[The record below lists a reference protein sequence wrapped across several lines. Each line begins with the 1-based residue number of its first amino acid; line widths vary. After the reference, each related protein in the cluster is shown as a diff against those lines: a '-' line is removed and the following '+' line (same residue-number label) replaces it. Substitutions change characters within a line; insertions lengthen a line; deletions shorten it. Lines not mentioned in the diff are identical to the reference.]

1 MKRASKNIYTQDN
14 DFNASSI
21 WRKSHNYKQMKKTYL
36 FITAVS
42 LLLIT
47 NINLA
52 QQKDFG
58 LGVILGEPTGISAKF
73 WLSPGTALDFGLGYS
88 FTSSN
93 SVFDLYADYVFHDS
107 HLIRSTE
114 NFIVYYGPGAR
125 LKIKEDADSRLG
137 VRGVIGILWIPHGSS
152 FDLFVEI
159 APILD
164 IIPATKFD
172 FSGGIGGRY
181 FFN

>member
-1 MKRASKNIYTQDN
+1 MR
-14 DFNASSI
+14 
-21 WRKSHNYKQMKKTYL
+21 RTYL
-36 FITAVS
+36 FFTAIS

-58 LGVILGEPTGISAKF
+58 LGVILGEPTGISAQF
-73 WLSPGTALDFGLGYS
+73 WLSPGTALDVGLGYS

-93 SVFDLYADYVFHDS
+93 SVFDLYADYVFHNSDMIHS
-107 HLIRSTE
+107 AE
-114 NFIVYYGPGAR
+114 NFVVYYGPGAR
-125 LKIKEDADSRLG
+125 LKIKEDTESRLG
-137 VRGVIGILWIPHGSS
+137 VRGVIGILWIPRGTS
-152 FDLFVEI
+152 FDLFLEI

>member
-1 MKRASKNIYTQDN
+1 MR
-14 DFNASSI
+14 
-21 WRKSHNYKQMKKTYL
+21 RTYL
-36 FITAVS
+36 FFTAIS

-47 NINLA
+47 NISLA

-73 WLSPGTALDFGLGYS
+73 WLTTETALDLGLGYS

-93 SVFDLYADYVFHDS
+93 SVFDLYADYVFHDPY
-107 HLIRSTE
+107 LIESAE

-125 LKIKEDADSRLG
+125 LKIKEDTDSRLG
-137 VRGVIGILWIPHGSS
+137 VRGVIGILWIPRGSS
-152 FDLFVEI
+152 FDLFVEV